1 MSEAAIMVKLHHD
14 EKVSYFDSD
23 GISDGFHW
31 DQFVTIL
38 LHNFFGGFIQVVATT
53 FNEWMLSIILKAT
66 WNFNKESGKSL
77 GFIPGSSLL
86 GGSCFS
92 PWE

>member
-1 MSEAAIMVKLHHD
+1 MSEAAIMVKLYHD

-53 FNEWMLSIILKAT
+53 FNE
-66 WNFNKESGKSL
+66 
-77 GFIPGSSLL
+77 
-86 GGSCFS
+86 
-92 PWE
+92 